1 MLPATPDL
9 FEQVPRGF
17 FGPLSGPLAPLY
29 WSVLARFY
37 QYEFE
42 RDPFF
47 LLKETALE
55 VIEHILR
62 ESALWSERRE
72 EILGQGKADGADEAA
87 AERQAARRML
97 ERLERSGWV
106 HFEYRSSAGGAVLN
120 FHAYAARTL
129 EVLMRTARGEQPIL
143 QGYAHSIA
151 TLLKPDSF
159 AGSPGVSLSEAR
171 RNTLDLVREL
181 KILNR
186 NMQAF
191 TQKILDRAK
200 SAATILEEGI
210 GRYHSAVMANY
221 HQIKTVDNLFK
232 WRTRILDRLERIG
245 RDRASLDAA
254 IAWTAE
260 SYGCDLE
267 EAQRRLEDDLSL
279 MRSQFETLPEIAD
292 DLDRR
297 NARFS
302 GTALRKLMYLLRQDR
317 RTEAQLQYLVDH
329 LAASEQLEIEV
340 DVYKCAL
347 LGEGFLYTPRRS
359 RVRPERVALDRAEK
373 GDPDALRQQAAQR
386 VRRVF
391 GRKKMEERIAEL
403 LAERD
408 AIETDALPLETD
420 EDYVGAM
427 YAAAYG
433 LDGRSTFRFDLEGAS
448 EPVHAGPY
456 RIPRGRI
463 VKRRRKKS
471 S

>member
-55 VIEHILR
+55 IIEHILR
-62 ESALWSERRE
+62 ESDLWGERRE
-72 EILGQGKADGADEAA
+72 EILGDARVDLKDEVE

-97 ERLERSGWV
+97 ERLEKSGWL
-106 HFEYRSSAGGAVLN
+106 HFEYRSSAGGPVLN
-120 FHAYAARTL
+120 FHAYAARIL

-151 TLLKPDSF
+151 ALLKPDTF
-159 AGSPGVSLSEAR
+159 AGSPGVSLSEAL
-171 RNTLDLVREL
+171 RNTLDLIREL

-200 SAATILEEGI
+200 SAAVILEEGI

-221 HQIKTVDNLFK
+221 HRIKTVDNLFK
-232 WRTRILDRLERIG
+232 WRTRILDRLERIN
-245 RDRASLDAA
+245 RDRTSLDAA

-267 EAQRRLEDDLSL
+267 EAKKRLEDDLNL

-302 GTALRKLMYLLRQDR
+302 GVALRKLMYLLRQDR
-317 RTEAQLQYLVDH
+317 RTEAQLQYLVDK
-329 LAASEQLEIEV
+329 LATGDEIEIEL

-347 LGEGFLYTPRRS
+347 LGEGCLYTPRRK
-359 RVRPERVALDRAEK
+359 RAAPERVALDRPN
-373 GDPDALRQQAAQR
+373 GVDPDQLREQAAQR
-386 VRRVF
+386 VRRAF

-403 LAERD
+403 LRERD
-408 AIETDALPLETD
+408 SVDTEDLPLTSD

-427 YAAAYG
+427 YTAAYG
-433 LDGRSTFRFDLEGAS
+433 LDGRSSFKFELEQS
-448 EPVHAGPY
+448 DPVTSGRY

-463 VKRRRKKS
+463 VKRRRRRTS
-471 S
+471 

>member
-1 MLPATPDL
+1 MLPASPDL

-17 FGPLSGPLAPLY
+17 FGPLSGPLAPIY
-29 WSVLARFY
+29 WAVLARFY

-55 VIEHILR
+55 VIQHILR
-62 ESALWSERRE
+62 ESPVWNERRE
-72 EILGQGKADGADEAA
+72 EFLDEGPIDQADEAE

-97 ERLERSGWV
+97 ERLEKSGWV

-151 TLLKPDSF
+151 TLLKPDTF
-159 AGSPGVSLSEAR
+159 AGSPGLSLSEAR

-191 TQKILDRAK
+191 TQKILDSAK
-200 SAATILEEGI
+200 SAASILEEGI
-210 GRYHSAVMANY
+210 GRYHSAVMTNY
-221 HQIKTVDNLFK
+221 HRLKTVDNLFK
-232 WRTRILDRLERIG
+232 WRTRILDRLERIH

-254 IAWTAE
+254 IAWIAE

-267 EAQRRLEDDLSL
+267 EAKQRLEDDLQL

-302 GTALRKLMYLLRQDR
+302 GVALRKLMYLLRQDR

-329 LAASEQLEIEV
+329 LAIGEEISIEF
-340 DVYKCAL
+340 DVFKCAL
-347 LGEGFLYTPRRS
+347 LGEGFLYTPRKKRAAA
-359 RVRPERVALDRAEK
+359 ERVALERHADG
-373 GDPDALRQQAAQR
+373 GDPELLREQAAQR

-408 AIETDALPLETD
+408 SVHTEDLPLESD

-427 YAAAYG
+427 YTAAYG
-433 LDGRSTFRFDLEGAS
+433 LDGRSSFRFEV
-448 EPVHAGPY
+448 EPSDRVESGRY

-463 VKRRRKKS
+463 MKRRRKRT
-471 S
+471 